1 MGNCLNSVPLEPPMI
16 EKSTHLVPL
25 IPNEIIDTV
34 TLQRQISEYIRKNE
48 VLPDQRKIHDFIL
61 LSILKRNYISLDNR
75 HWHEAYTTTS
85 YTRNPRFTPLPHRVN
100 HSPCDYQNTRRDG
113 IDIVESNIQQS
124 NAVDTTNHTYQSVS
138 SKASQYVDA
147 EENLA
152 DSNESNYMQ
161 MDRNIL
167 KFNLKK

>member
-1 MGNCLNSVPLEPPMI
+1 MPPG
-16 EKSTHLVPL
+16 
-25 IPNEIIDTV
+25 
-34 TLQRQISEYIRKNE
+34 
-48 VLPDQRKIHDFIL
+48 
-61 LSILKRNYISLDNR
+61 
-75 HWHEAYTTTS
+75 
-85 YTRNPRFTPLPHRVN
+85 VN

-167 KFNLKK
+167 RFNLEK